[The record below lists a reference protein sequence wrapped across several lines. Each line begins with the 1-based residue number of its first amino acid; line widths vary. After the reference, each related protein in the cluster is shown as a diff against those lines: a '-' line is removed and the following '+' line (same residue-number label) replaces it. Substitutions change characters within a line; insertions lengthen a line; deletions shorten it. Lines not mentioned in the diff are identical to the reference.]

1 MSPSSAD
8 IRGRLHEVLRVCLL
22 SYLQKKKDELPFAR
36 CGCNSGWRMSHCF
49 SSLRA
54 ATTRLLLENVN
65 CVIILHVEACRG
77 ISFIDRL
84 AVKSEPNI
92 LDAQARPI
100 TVSGHEL
107 PQWRVLFDFK
117 MHNAAILSNNLQI
130 YMLVVGFDVLEI
142 GRRESGAERF
152 GANFC
157 KRVHSLRHHSVQLKE
172 FYGLFSIRQHIGT

>member
-1 MSPSSAD
+1 MKCFEFVYSV
-8 IRGRLHEVLRVCLL
+8 I
-22 SYLQKKKDELPFAR
+22 YKKKSELPFAR

-130 YMLVVGFDVLEI
+130 YMLVVGFDVL
-142 GRRESGAERF
+142 F
-152 GANFC
+152 VF
-157 KRVHSLRHHSVQLKE
+157 RHFAHTEKT
-172 FYGLFSIRQHIGT
+172 R